1 MDFQWVTTVSWE
13 CSSHCLSLIFF
24 CLYLFTSWVTF
35 DLLSIHVPA
44 FSCTPTYT
52 FPSVLPYVFLWIIL
66 PLKHSHTF
74 SHLSFTHTQGCIQ
87 RKGSCLFLYFSEDNE
102 YAASFM
108 IFWQLLKSHKTHYR
122 NNHPLEFQP
131 LSFTVTT
138 VLTALNGCT
147 LAPGLFI
154 CPLANCKD
162 SAVADHD
169 WFWCDAALYGWRR
182 WSVKLSSSQ

>member
-1 MDFQWVTTVSWE
+1 MFQ
-13 CSSHCLSLIFF
+13 
-24 CLYLFTSWVTF
+24 
-35 DLLSIHVPA
+35 
-44 FSCTPTYT
+44 
-52 FPSVLPYVFLWIIL
+52 PSVALPHTPSPQFFLMFFLWIIL
-66 PLKHSHTF
+66 PLKHLHTF
-74 SHLSFTHTQGCIQ
+74 SHLSFTHTQGCTQ
-87 RKGSCLFLYFSEDNE
+87 WKGSCLFLYFSKDNE

-108 IFWQLLKSHKTHYR
+108 IFWQLPESHKTHYR
-122 NNHPLEFQP
+122 NNHPLVFQP

-138 VLTALNGCT
+138 VLTALNRCT

-182 WSVKLSSSQ
+182 WSVKLSSSQQGFYLL